1 MRCPLLFLRNFK
13 KKYKCLQKTH
23 SYSFVISAINY
34 KLLLHYGSTNP
45 MIRMY
50 ILMLDT
56 RNEEQMNDVRMYIEE
71 YLF

>member
-1 MRCPLLFLRNFK
+1 MNDDGAFLGVVYVRLVVRLRFSYYMWLLW
-13 KKYKCLQKTH
+13 
-23 SYSFVISAINY
+23 NY
-34 KLLLHYGSTNP
+34 WSTNP

-56 RNEEQMNDVRMYIEE
+56 AMKWSGVSNETNEDVRMYIEE